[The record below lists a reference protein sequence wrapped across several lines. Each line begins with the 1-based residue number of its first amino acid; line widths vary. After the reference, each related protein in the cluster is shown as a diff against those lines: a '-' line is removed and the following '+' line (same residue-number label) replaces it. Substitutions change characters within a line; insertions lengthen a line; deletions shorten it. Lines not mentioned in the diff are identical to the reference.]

1 MALCKV
7 MGITEIIIARKR
19 ERAQSRWLTALSF
32 QPGALFREA
41 RKNTQIPQKE
51 LFWQARGLPPTA
63 ASSSLLPSS
72 VPLWGAAYSP
82 SPTPHAK
89 QNLDLGPVQRRAGT
103 RALTS
108 WPRMMGMSDSQQ
120 PLLLWAGV
128 ACSQTAVSG
137 WHLCHDSDCVCL
149 RVSAVTLAC
158 PHAVRWDEGVW
169 NHSLFQADNKH
180 VLSLHSHSIET
191 PGSLIL
197 FLSDVFLH
205 VYTKIYI
212 YKHTQEV
219 WNCYVCKV
227 KFIISDY

>member
-1 MALCKV
+1 MVLCKV

-108 WPRMMGMSDSQQ
+108 WPHMMGMSDSLQ
-120 PLLLWAGV
+120 PLVLRAD
-128 ACSQTAVSG
+128 VSG
-137 WHLCHDSDCVCL
+137 SGL
-149 RVSAVTLAC
+149 
-158 PHAVRWDEGVW
+158 
-169 NHSLFQADNKH
+169 
-180 VLSLHSHSIET
+180 
-191 PGSLIL
+191 
-197 FLSDVFLH
+197 LSDGCVRVTSVSRFRLC
-205 VYTKIYI
+205 VSTC
-212 YKHTQEV
+212 EC
-219 WNCYVCKV
+219 CYSGVPTRCQV
-227 KFIISDY
+227 GRGRVESFALPGG